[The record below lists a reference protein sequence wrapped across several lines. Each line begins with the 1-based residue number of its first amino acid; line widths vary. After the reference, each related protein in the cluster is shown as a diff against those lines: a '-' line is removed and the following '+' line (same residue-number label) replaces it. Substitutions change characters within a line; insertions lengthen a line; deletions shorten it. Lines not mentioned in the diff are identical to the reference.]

1 MAAEITMPIRLQV
14 GDLPP
19 YKAGSL
25 TVDLSDG
32 PGSFTKH
39 LAAAL
44 RAAADEIERPTT
56 SDREAPDAAARR

>member
-19 YKAGSL
+19 YEVGAL
-25 TVDLSDG
+25 TADLSDG
-32 PGSFTKH
+32 PDSFTKH

-44 RAAADEIERPTT
+44 RAAAAEIERPTT
-56 SDREAPDAAARR
+56 SDREVPDAAA